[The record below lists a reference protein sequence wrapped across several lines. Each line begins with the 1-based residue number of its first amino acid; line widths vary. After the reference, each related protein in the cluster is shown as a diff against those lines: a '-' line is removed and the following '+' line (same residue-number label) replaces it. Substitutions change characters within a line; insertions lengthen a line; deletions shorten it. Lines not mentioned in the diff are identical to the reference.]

1 MVLFLTISDLLNK
14 KKDIKGFIPKV
25 LTLKNVIISKDAIDF
40 LRLRRRLRDP
50 QIIIYRDICNLSY
63 GYGRQFTFIQKLKV
77 FDGKKPNKYF
87 MKYDDSCG
95 IPVWIEKG
103 LLSHLENK
111 PILIT
116 LKKGLLKGLK
126 LETGYKILATQ

>member
-1 MVLFLTISDLLNK
+1 
-14 KKDIKGFIPKV
+14 
-25 LTLKNVIISKDAIDF
+25 LKNVIISKDAIDF

-50 QIIIYRDICNLSY
+50 QIIIYRDICNIGY

-116 LKKGLLKGLK
+116 LKKGLLRGLK
-126 LETGYKILATQ
+126 LETGYKILASQ

>member
-1 MVLFLTISDLLNK
+1 M
-14 KKDIKGFIPKV
+14 
-25 LTLKNVIISKDAIDF
+25 KNVVISKDAINF
-40 LRLRRRLRDP
+40 LRLQKRLRDP
-50 QIIIYRDICNLSY
+50 QIVIYRDIRNISY
-63 GYGRQFTFIQKLKV
+63 GYGREFTFIQKLKV
-77 FDGKKPNKYF
+77 LDGKKPNKYF